1 MKSTLS
7 LIATIFIAAL
17 LLLVVMDM
25 VNSYS
30 TGFPPNFDESVL
42 EPAF

>member
-1 MKSTLS
+1 MKNTLS
-7 LIATIFIAAL
+7 IIATIFITIL
-17 LLLVVMDM
+17 LLLVVIDM